1 MRGAGGAAQEGD
13 AADAHP
19 LVSAETR
26 FLECLPVEPTEKT
39 GVVTGGGEMV

>member
-19 LVSAETR
+19 LASAETR
-26 FLECLPVEPTEKT
+26 FLECLPVESIEKT
-39 GVVTGGGEMV
+39 EVVTGGGEMV